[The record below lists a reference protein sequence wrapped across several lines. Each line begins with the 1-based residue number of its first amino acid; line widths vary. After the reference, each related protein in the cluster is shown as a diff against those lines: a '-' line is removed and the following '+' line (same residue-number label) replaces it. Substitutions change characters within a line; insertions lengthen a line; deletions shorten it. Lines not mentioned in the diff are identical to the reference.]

1 MLVYFTLLLKYS
13 FKGFDGAK
21 CTSDV
26 PCRLTGL
33 FDLLVLFQIS
43 TSGSLGHWIPRSPG
57 SWASQACLE
66 GWGGGGG
73 GANPPPFSPFRS
85 TILSTLTA
93 LTRVSRGAFHLT
105 QNSGNFGWHIKWNGP
120 FRFGPTGIFGTSFEG
135 GPLWPVWSFR
145 SVGPKCPFP
154 FDKIVV
160 PSTALLHP
168 AYKNNNQTRGSLGR
182 VCATGMYRSIG
193 LWQVE
198 LPKFQTGIFVGW
210 KGP

>member
-1 MLVYFTLLLKYS
+1 MHQWRPLSVDRVVWSFGFIPDFNFWVSWSLDPQVSGFMGLSSLLR
-13 FKGFDGAK
+13 G
-21 CTSDV
+21 
-26 PCRLTGL
+26 
-33 FDLLVLFQIS
+33 
-43 TSGSLGHWIPRSPG
+43 
-57 SWASQACLE
+57 
-66 GWGGGGG
+66 GGGGG
-73 GANPPPFSPFRS
+73 GANPPPFSPSGS

-93 LTRVSRGAFHLT
+93 LSRVSRGAFHLT

>member
-1 MLVYFTLLLKYS
+1 MSNAPVTSLVGRQGCLIFWFYS
-13 FKGFDGAK
+13 RFQFLG
-21 CTSDV
+21 
-26 PCRLTGL
+26 
-33 FDLLVLFQIS
+33 LLV
-43 TSGSLGHWIPRSPG
+43 TGSPG
-57 SWASQACLE
+57 LRVHGPLKPAI
-66 GWGGGGG
+66 GGGG
-73 GANPPPFSPFRS
+73 GANPPPFSPSGS
-85 TILSTLTA
+85 TILSTLAA
-93 LTRVSRGAFHLT
+93 LSRVSRGAFHLT
-105 QNSGNFGWHIKWNGP
+105 PNSGNFGWHIKWNGP

-210 KGP
+210 KAP

>member
-1 MLVYFTLLLKYS
+1 MHQWRPLSVDRVVWSFGFIPDFNFWVSWSLDPQVSGFMGLSSLL
-13 FKGFDGAK
+13 
-21 CTSDV
+21 
-26 PCRLTGL
+26 
-33 FDLLVLFQIS
+33 
-43 TSGSLGHWIPRSPG
+43 
-57 SWASQACLE
+57 
-66 GWGGGGG
+66 GGGG
-73 GANPPPFSPFRS
+73 NPPPFSPPFSPSGS

-93 LTRVSRGAFHLT
+93 LSRVSRGAFHLT
-105 QNSGNFGWHIKWNGP
+105 QNSGNFVWHIKWNGP

>member
-1 MLVYFTLLLKYS
+1 MPNAPVTSLVGRQGCLIFWFYSRFQLL
-13 FKGFDGAK
+13 G
-21 CTSDV
+21 
-26 PCRLTGL
+26 
-33 FDLLVLFQIS
+33 LLV
-43 TSGSLGHWIPRSPG
+43 TGSPG
-57 SWASQACLE
+57 LRVHGPLKPAW
-66 GWGGGGG
+66 GG
-73 GANPPPFSPFRS
+73 GANPPPFSPSGS

-93 LTRVSRGAFHLT
+93 LSRVSRGAFHLT
-105 QNSGNFGWHIKWNGP
+105 QNSGNFVWHIKWNGP

>member
-1 MLVYFTLLLKYS
+1 MHQWRPLSVDRVVWSFGFIPDFNFWVSWSLDPQVSGFMGLSSLL
-13 FKGFDGAK
+13 
-21 CTSDV
+21 
-26 PCRLTGL
+26 R
-33 FDLLVLFQIS
+33 
-43 TSGSLGHWIPRSPG
+43 
-57 SWASQACLE
+57 
-66 GWGGGGG
+66 GGGGK
-73 GANPPPFSPFRS
+73 GANPPPFSPSGS

-93 LTRVSRGAFHLT
+93 LSRVSRGAFHLT

-120 FRFGPTGIFGTSFEG
+120 FRFGPTGIFGTSLKVVHFDRSRHFG
-135 GPLWPVWSFR
+135 R
-145 SVGPKCPFP
+145 SVGP